1 MLNILLTIAIIMLFI
16 TNVIFLAWI
25 RSFKD
30 RIRELNAR
38 QEYCIRLSEINN
50 DFSNRM
56 HDLMDG
62 IIKIDNKRDELVET
76 IVKSYDSISNQY
88 TDILKTDQKL
98 MEIWEK
104 IEERYSDSYEQFL
117 KCDDAIRTAKAE
129 LHSQMTMRTHDILA
143 AMPMHCPAFNVPDEE
158 FQNERYGPLENQVEL
173 LEITNFNE
181 PEPTIL
187 VGNILDEE
195 WDVLKEEYKNEIL
208 EAGSVDADRL
218 GEMILDSRKEK
229 A

>member
-1 MLNILLTIAIIMLFI
+1 MLDILLTVAIIVLFI
-16 TNVIFLAWI
+16 TIVIFLAWI
-25 RSFKD
+25 RNFKD
-30 RIRELNAR
+30 CMRELNIR

-56 HDLMDG
+56 HDLMNG
-62 IIKIDNKRDELVET
+62 IIKSDNTRDELIET
-76 IVKSYDSISNQY
+76 IAKSYDSISDQY
-88 TDILKTDQKL
+88 ADILKTDQKL

-158 FQNERYGPLENQVEL
+158 TIAERFGSDWEQTKLEDYEL
-173 LEITNFNE
+173 HGSIRA
-181 PEPTIL
+181 
-187 VGNILDEE
+187 GDILDED
-195 WDVLKEEYKNEIL
+195 WDTLREEYKQEIL
-208 EAGSVDADRL
+208 EAGCVDADRL
-218 GEMILDSRKEK
+218 GEMILESRKQNE
-229 A
+229 